1 MTVTEA
7 IIEHLE
13 RMPQYLQQEVLGFV
27 ERLDAKADGA
37 DTPKHDSP
45 AAPLASLVGSC
56 KGMFASPDE
65 ADEHISRER
74 DAWDF

>member
-1 MTVTEA
+1 MSVTET
-7 IIEHLE
+7 IIEYLE
-13 RMPQYLQQEVLGFV
+13 RMPQHLQREVLGFV

-37 DTPKHDSP
+37 DSPKHESP
-45 AAPLASLVGSC
+45 TVPLASLVGSC
-56 KGMFASPDE
+56 KGMFASPEE